1 MKKKNLQTRIDLV
14 LSPQRGSEKQLGKI
28 ASMAVYFKCLYV
40 TLWKYKIT
48 SWNFFY
54 VYDIMLYTC
63 TRVEYTCSID
73 AKDTAAYNSA
83 HQKI

>member
-1 MKKKNLQTRIDLV
+1 MKKKYLHTHIDLV
-14 LSPQRGSEKQLGKI
+14 ISPQR
-28 ASMAVYFKCLYV
+28 LY
-40 TLWKYKIT
+40 LYLQNNIME
-48 SWNFFY
+48 FFY

>member
-1 MKKKNLQTRIDLV
+1 MKKKYLHTRIDLV
-14 LSPQRGSEKQLGKI
+14 ISPQR
-28 ASMAVYFKCLYV
+28 LYIYI
-40 TLWKYKIT
+40 YKIT

-73 AKDTAAYNSA
+73 VKDTAAYNSA
-83 HQKI
+83 YQKIE